1 MVPVAIMSVL
11 VVTAMLALLFV
22 WMDGR
27 SQKLGVRIKQLEAQ
41 LEDVNKAY
49 ANELSKWE
57 TLKTPQNIE
66 KTLARNNIVMVWPA
80 ESSIVRIRPSDAPDG
95 TLTQLKGELAQA
107 GRAGKAHGN
116 E

>member
-1 MVPVAIMSVL
+1 MVPTVIMSAL
-11 VVTAMLALLFV
+11 VVAAMLALLFV

-27 SQKLGVRIKQLEAQ
+27 SQKLGSHIKQLEAR
-41 LEDVNKAY
+41 LEEVNKIY

-57 TLKTPQNIE
+57 MLKTPQNIE
-66 KTLARNNIVMVWPA
+66 KALARNNILMVWPA
-80 ESSIVRIRPSDAPDG
+80 EASIVRIRSSDAPDG

-107 GRAGKAHGN
+107 GPARKGAR